1 MSSAAVFLEE
11 YDTVDFHSHILPGVD
26 HGSDD
31 LKTSLLQLEIAK
43 KNSVNRIVATSHFYP
58 AQHSVDSFL
67 ELRDRAARELIAAAG
82 SDLPEIKLG
91 AEVLICDRLER
102 LPGVHKLCFPGTDYI
117 MVELPFFDFTES
129 MATTIEA
136 LAEQGLNVILAHAD
150 RYPKHVIEY
159 LLDCGVKTLQIN
171 VDSLAA
177 FFKKKH
183 LCRWLEKGFVG
194 MVGSDIHGV
203 DKNAYHKFA
212 LAKKRVKKVLPYI
225 KKNSDK
231 IWDKI
236 ESI

>member
-1 MSSAAVFLEE
+1 MSSAAIFLEE

-67 ELRDRAARELIAAAG
+67 ELRDRAARELVAAAG
-82 SDLPEIKLG
+82 SDLPKIKLG
-91 AEVLICDRLER
+91 AEVLICDGLER
-102 LPGVHKLCFPGTDYI
+102 LPGLSKLCFPGTDYI
-117 MVELPFFDFTES
+117 MIELPFFDFTES
-129 MATTIEA
+129 MAATIEA

-159 LLDCGVKTLQIN
+159 LLDCGVKLLQIN
-171 VDSLAA
+171 ADSLTT

-183 LCRWLEKGFVG
+183 IYRWLEKGFVG
-194 MVGSDIHGV
+194 MLGSDIHGA

-212 LAKKRVKKVLPYI
+212 IAQKNIKKVLPYVN
-225 KKNSDK
+225 KNSDE

-236 ESI
+236 EWI